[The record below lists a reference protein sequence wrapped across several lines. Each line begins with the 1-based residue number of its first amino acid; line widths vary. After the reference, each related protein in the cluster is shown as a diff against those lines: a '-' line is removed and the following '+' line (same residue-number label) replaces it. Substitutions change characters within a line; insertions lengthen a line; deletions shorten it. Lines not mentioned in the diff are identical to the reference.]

1 MGETFAKLHEDV
13 LEFGRGGFEGLFAF
27 FDAGGDGFHEIG
39 VLADDGFVEFF
50 LDGGHAEGD
59 DDFAHRW

>member
-1 MGETFAKLHEDV
+1 
-13 LEFGRGGFEGLFAF
+13 
-27 FDAGGDGFHEIG
+27 
-39 VLADDGFVEFF
+39 LADDGFVEFF